1 MGRRS
6 AGSNPHSRTS
16 SSPEGLTLPAPSPVT
31 CNRLLTR
38 RACAEAMTLEQ
49 HNDDGT
55 PDSSHDPDL
64 LLEVRGAVKKFPGV
78 LALSQMDLEL
88 RAGEV
93 LALVGE
99 NGAGKS
105 TLMKLLA
112 GVHPPDAGSFR
123 FLGRPLQVRG
133 PRDAA
138 EQGLA
143 IIHQELNLMSTLT
156 VAENIFLGREPV
168 LGNFFTRPAQLRVQ
182 TQELLD

>member
-1 MGRRS
+1 
-6 AGSNPHSRTS
+6 
-16 SSPEGLTLPAPSPVT
+16 
-31 CNRLLTR
+31 
-38 RACAEAMTLEQ
+38 MTLEQ
-49 HNDDGT
+49 HNDDT

-99 NGAGKS
+99 NGVGKFI
-105 TLMKLLA
+105 LMKLLA

-133 PRDAA
+133 PRDRKSTR
-138 EQGLA
+138 LNSSHVA
-143 IIHQELNLMSTLT
+143 ISYA
-156 VAENIFLGREPV
+156 VFC
-168 LGNFFTRPAQLRVQ
+168 F
-182 TQELLD
+182 